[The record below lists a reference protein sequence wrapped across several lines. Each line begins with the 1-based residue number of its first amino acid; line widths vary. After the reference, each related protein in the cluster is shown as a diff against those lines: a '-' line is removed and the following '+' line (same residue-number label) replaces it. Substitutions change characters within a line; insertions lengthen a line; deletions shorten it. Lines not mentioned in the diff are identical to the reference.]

1 MAVLNDIDI
10 KVSYVYIVLSVFAI
24 AMLASLVFFI
34 GYFDII
40 FRSKQRKEAVLN
52 SFNVSLLTGTISLI
66 GYDIVQYFL
75 TRYDN
80 GELSSQTQALLEV
93 VVDSCQALWA
103 LSYLYFSFVRSST
116 QLDAMFPCTYK
127 LVSSCWAVPFS
138 IFLIPVLLAVTKLIN
153 FNAFKASGKSEF
165 FWYQC
170 SQILCTITL
179 AAFDTL
185 FLVCFVRYLRRTQ
198 VDLSVPIDPAFVLI
212 SRYGM
217 LASGACFLTVP
228 LWSVSIGVYFLLPS
242 RSTNPYYWPFYLIET
257 SAYSCLMNFVVAVLF
272 AMKVSLRHMYDNVTS
287 SHTSGGSRQTSK
299 NPPSTI

>member
-24 AMLASLVFFI
+24 AMLASL
-34 GYFDII
+34 
-40 FRSKQRKEAVLN
+40 RKEKVLN

-116 QLDAMFPCTYK
+116 QLDAMFPWTYK
-127 LVSSCWAVPFS
+127 LVSSCWAVPLS
-138 IFLIPVLLAVTKLIN
+138 IFLIPVLLAVIKLIN
-153 FNAFKASGKSEF
+153 IDAFKASGKSEF

-228 LWSVSIGVYFLLPS
+228 LWS
-242 RSTNPYYWPFYLIET
+242 TNPYYWPFYLIET

-272 AMKVSLRHMYDNVTS
+272 AMKVSLRHMYDNVNS